1 MGGVGSG
8 ANSTAS
14 MAIIASFPGSE
25 RDQYIGYI
33 EAAGGLGMLLGP
45 VLGACLF
52 EYGGYYLPFVSF
64 GK

>member
-1 MGGVGSG
+1 
-8 ANSTAS
+8 

-25 RDQYIGYI
+25 RDKYIGYI

-45 VLGACLF
+45 VVGAGLF